1 MNPDFQRRIQRYGWD
16 KAVPYYESAWQRALR
31 PAQERLLEAANLQT
45 GEQVLDVA
53 SGTGLVTLPAANQV
67 APTGRVVAVDLSKK
81 MVHALRA
88 EVQRNGHGH
97 VEVRQMDAES
107 LDFADETFDVALCSL
122 GLMYVPDPAQAIA
135 EMHRVLAPGGR
146 AVSVVWG
153 RRSKCG
159 WAELFPIMDK
169 RVSSDVCP
177 LFFQLGT
184 GEHLKMQFEGAGF
197 QNVETERFSSE
208 LPFKDAKEACDAAFW
223 GGAVALAWNKFGDAK
238 REAARKEYLESI
250 APYRSGQG
258 YEIPGE
264 FVLALAQKDASEPRG
279 GA

>member
-31 PAQERLLEAANLQT
+31 PAQERLLEAANLQR

-67 APTGRVVAVDLSKK
+67 ASTGRVVAVDLAKK

-88 EVQRNGHGH
+88 KVQRNGHGH

-122 GLMYVPDPAQAIA
+122 GLMYVPDPAQAIS

-146 AVSVVWG
+146 AVTVVWG

-159 WAELFPIMDK
+159 WAKLFPIVDE

-184 GEHLKMQFEGAGF
+184 GEQLKMQFESAGF
-197 QNVETERFSSE
+197 QNVVTERFSSE

-223 GGAVALAWNKFGDAK
+223 GGAVALAWDKFDEAT
-238 REAARKEYLESI
+238 RETARDEYLESI
-250 APYRSGQG
+250 ADYTDGEGYRV
-258 YEIPGE
+258 PGE
-264 FVLALAQKDASEPRG
+264 FVVAIGRKAIT
-279 GA
+279 